1 MAAASKVKVENVDEN
16 TVSSFGDEWTRYNQT
31 KLSVGERERIFEG
44 YFHLFPWETLGRA
57 SVGFDMGCGSG
68 RWASLVAPK
77 VGTLFC
83 IDPSLDALNV
93 ARTAL
98 VEHTN
103 VRFIESS
110 ANSVSLEPGSFDF
123 GYSLGVLHH
132 APDTS
137 SALFACVSLL
147 KPGAPFLVYLYYRF
161 DNRPTWYRLLWEA
174 SEIIRFVTSKTP
186 TAVRSVLSD
195 FLAFSVYW
203 PIARLSKIMERC
215 GLNPASVPLS
225 YYRNSSFLTMRTDCR
240 DRFGTPLER
249 RFTRVE
255 IERMMTLAGLTNIV
269 FSKKEPFWVAVGTK
283 T

>member
-1 MAAASKVKVENVDEN
+1 MADASKVKVENVDEN

-83 IDPSLDALNV
+83 IDPSSDALKV

-98 VEHTN
+98 AMHTN

-110 ANSVSLEPGSFDF
+110 ANSVSLERGSFDF

-161 DNRPTWYRLLWEA
+161 DNRPTWYRLIWEA
-174 SEIIRFVTSKTP
+174 SEIIRFVISKTP
-186 TAVRSVLSD
+186 KAVKAVCTD

-203 PIARLSKIMERC
+203 PIARVSRIMEGC
-215 GLNPASVPLS
+215 GLNPESLPLS

-255 IERMMTLAGLTNIV
+255 IEKMMTAAGLANIV
-269 FSKKEPFWVAVGTK
+269 FSDKEPYWVAVGTK
-283 T
+283 I